1 VTAQSTPRVLHV
13 SAYFAPAF
21 RYGGPPRSILG
32 LCQALAR
39 TGADVEVFTTTANG
53 DEPLT
58 PAPDGVTYEG
68 VRVRYFPLAWPPIA
82 WRASGLAG
90 ALTRAARSAD
100 LVHVHGLWNF
110 TAWAGVRAART
121 AGIPYIIS
129 PRGMLQ
135 ADAMAHHHAL
145 KAIAFPAIE
154 RRHLQEAAL
163 LHATSDAE
171 ARALA
176 AFAPRVAVVAN
187 GVDAKTATADQI
199 ARVRQRFDLPREAE
213 LITFMGRLHPIKR
226 LDLLA
231 DAFARLRRAGRAA
244 CLVIAGPDEGAH
256 RRRIEPLFREFAA
269 DVRWTGAIEGDD
281 RWALLRASR
290 ALVQCSDSES
300 FGVSVAEALSAG
312 VPVVVTERGAWGHL
326 PSVGG
331 GYLVAHDAEAIA
343 NALER
348 LLADPAAAR
357 AMGERGRAWAA
368 RTFGWDA
375 IGHAMRRE
383 YESIVGR
390 IEVAAS

>member
-1 VTAQSTPRVLHV
+1 VLHV

-39 TGADVEVFTTTANG
+39 AGADVEVFTTTANG
-53 DEPLT
+53 DEPLP
-58 PAPDGVTYEG
+58 PAPGGVTYEG

-213 LITFMGRLHPIKR
+213 LITFMGRLHPI
-226 LDLLA
+226 
-231 DAFARLRRAGRAA
+231 
-244 CLVIAGPDEGAH
+244 
-256 RRRIEPLFREFAA
+256 
-269 DVRWTGAIEGDD
+269 IEGDD